1 MTSATGPALFAPERH
16 ELILRELRA
25 SGRVEQAR
33 LARDLRV
40 SGETIRKDLAA
51 LEEHGLLQR
60 VHGGAVRAAS
70 LTAEPP
76 VTTRIGRRA
85 EKVAIAR
92 AALRHLPETGAILI
106 DAGST
111 TSALAELLPDDRRL
125 TVYTTAMAVALS
137 LLDRPGLDVRA
148 LGGRLRAPT
157 LAAVGSDTVDQLARI
172 NVEVAFLGTNG
183 ISEQRGLTTPD
194 PAEAAVKTAMLD
206 AAGRRIL
213 LADSSKFGLI
223 SQCRHARFDDIDV
236 LVTDSGI
243 AAVELKSL
251 TDAGVEVEVVHP

>member
-1 MTSATGPALFAPERH
+1 MRSAPRPALFAPERH

-25 SGRVEQAR
+25 TGRVEQAR
-33 LARDLRV
+33 LAGDLDV

-51 LEEHGLLQR
+51 LEGQGLLQR
-60 VHGGAVRAAS
+60 VHGGAVRAGG

-76 VTTRIGRRA
+76 VTTRTGRRA

-111 TSALAELLPDDRRL
+111 TAALAELLPHDRGL
-125 TVYTTAMAVALS
+125 TVYTNAMAVALS
-137 LLDRPGLDVRA
+137 LLDRPGLEVRA

-157 LAAVGSDTVDQLARI
+157 LAAVGTETVDQLARV

-183 ISEQRGLTTPD
+183 ISGGRGLTTPD

-223 SQCRHARFDDIDV
+223 SQCRHARFDDLDV
-236 LVTDSGI
+236 LITDSGI
-243 AAVELKSL
+243 SPAELTSL
-251 TDAGVEVEVVHP
+251 TDAGVEVEVVRP